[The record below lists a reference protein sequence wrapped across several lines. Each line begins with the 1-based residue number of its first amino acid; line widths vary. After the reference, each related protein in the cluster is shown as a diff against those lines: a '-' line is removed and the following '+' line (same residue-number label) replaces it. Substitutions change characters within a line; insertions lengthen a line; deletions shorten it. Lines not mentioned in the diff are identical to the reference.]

1 MRMFIYVYIVCLLMA
16 ISGCKKDLPEPE
28 TKNSGKPISIHTVS
42 LDSPVFKT
50 SLSSNEPFFVKH
62 KIDGRNV
69 LIECI
74 VQGITFRET
83 DGNNKGKIILY
94 VDGKKK
100 EEISSAAFIVKG
112 LSSGIHRLKL
122 EVVTENGSSIIME
135 KEFNVTIR

>member
-1 MRMFIYVYIVCLLMA
+1 MRMFIYVYIVCLLMM
-16 ISGCKKDLPEPE
+16 ISACRKDLPEPE

-42 LDSPVFKT
+42 LDIPVFKT
-50 SLSSNEPFFVKH
+50 SFSSNEPFFVNH
-62 KIDGRNV
+62 KIEGRNV

-100 EEISSAAFIVKG
+100 EEILSAAFIVKG
-112 LSSGIHRLKL
+112 LSSGKHRLKL
-122 EVVTENGSSIIME
+122 QVITENGSSILME